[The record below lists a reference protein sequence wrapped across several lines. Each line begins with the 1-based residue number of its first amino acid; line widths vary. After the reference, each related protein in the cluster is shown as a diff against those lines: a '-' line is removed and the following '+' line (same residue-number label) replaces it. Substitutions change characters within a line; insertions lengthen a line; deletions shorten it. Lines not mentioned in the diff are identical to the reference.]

1 MASRNRSRTVWGE
14 PAMTAPLLIKSLKV
28 RFAGSWVGKPA
39 LIAALN
45 RIQRAVTGRVG
56 ESLIDVQAAIVEVFH
71 MLRVVALS
79 LLVGFRHRDTL
90 GKGHAVR
97 IERLAPLRHR
107 IPVAV
112 GHFFGR
118 DVAEEG

>member
-14 PAMTAPLLIKSLKV
+14 PAITAPLLINILE
-28 RFAGSWVGKPA
+28 GKICRELGRKA
-39 LIAALN
+39 RLDRCSD

-56 ESLIDVQAAIVEVFH
+56 ESLIDVEAAIVEVFH

-112 GHFFGR
+112 GHFFCR